1 MNDKHKHRTCDE
13 CRFFDLWSGECAKGY
28 EGLKLAAEDA
38 CKKFKLADDIKKMEK
53 EHEL

>member
-1 MNDKHKHRTCDE
+1 MCNIQDIQSEKNYSYIVKQR
-13 CRFFDLWSGECAKGY
+13 
-28 EGLKLAAEDA
+28 AEDA